1 MLIEM
6 LFSKIHRATVTDANI
21 NYVGSI
27 TIDELLLEASGIREN
42 QKVDIY
48 NINNGERFSTYV
60 ILGRSGSGDICLNG
74 AAARK
79 VSIGDKIIICAYA
92 QLSEDEL
99 NTYKPAIIHVDE
111 QNKIVNELFCNK

>member
-60 ILGRSGSGDICLNG
+60 ILGRSGSGDI
-74 AAARK
+74 
-79 VSIGDKIIICAYA
+79 
-92 QLSEDEL
+92 
-99 NTYKPAIIHVDE
+99 
-111 QNKIVNELFCNK
+111 